1 MFRVLTRSHVL
12 AKTAIRLQ
20 SVQQITVAP
29 LHLTPSLAK
38 VRKNEKKKK
47 GNVKGAL
54 NEAVHAAEDNEFVN
68 GALAE
73 MARMEKILIDELN
86 KHFSLQVDLRVYE
99 DIVVK
104 LESGEEHK
112 LNHLGRVTLKTP
124 HLVMVN
130 LADNPGAIKAVKL
143 AIQKS
148 SLNVNPQHEG
158 VVLYLP
164 VPRMTRE
171 RREEMAATAKSKIL
185 NDYKNALNDIYVKFD
200 KKASKTS
207 KSHDDAAH
215 TRTVLLS
222 TKRAMES
229 KGTELIEAKRKTLL
243 SEVA

>member
-1 MFRVLTRSHVL
+1 MFRALSRSPQLVR
-12 AKTAIRLQ
+12 AAVRLH
-20 SVQQITVAP
+20 SVQQVTVAP
-29 LHLTPSLAK
+29 LHLSPCLAK
-38 VRKNEKKKK
+38 VRKSEKKKK

-54 NEAVHAAEDNEFVN
+54 SEAAHAAGENEFVN

-73 MARMEKILIDELN
+73 MQRMEKVLSEELA

-99 DIVVK
+99 DIPVK

-112 LNHLGRVTLKTP
+112 LNHLGRVSLKTP

-148 SLNVNPQHEG
+148 SLNVNAQHEG

-171 RREEMAATAKSKIL
+171 RREEMAATAKTKIL
-185 NDYKNALNDIYVKFD
+185 NDYKNALNDIYTKFD
-200 KKASKTS
+200 KKSTKASKS
-207 KSHDDAAH
+207 IDDASH
-215 TRTVLLS
+215 TRSVLLT
-222 TKRAMES
+222 TKRAMEAR
-229 KGTELIEAKRKTLL
+229 GVDLIEAKRKALL